1 MARLTNGEQ
10 TSSFAQNIERNS
22 LLRVP
27 QFTLQDVEFVEELG
41 EGAFGK
47 LLKNIYAKPILI

>member
-1 MARLTNGEQ
+1 MARLSTMNSNDH
-10 TSSFAQNIERNS
+10 TLTFAQNLERSS

-41 EGAFGK
+41 EGAFGD
-47 LLKNIYAKPILI
+47 P